1 MNEQRYMISDASKKL
16 EVEPHVLRY
25 WEEELKMEIPRNE
38 MGHRCYSEREIHV
51 LEQVKELKQNGLQLK
66 AIKLLMEQLYKKD
79 GVDVKK
85 ILAKKDEWNKRAEQE
100 EDGILQR
107 EKGKKEQ
114 DKTEQF
120 AEMTV
125 IETTE
130 FVEGQDE
137 RMDQFQMV
145 MNKIIANALID
156 NNVLLGQ
163 AISEQVTE
171 RVLKEIDYQFRV
183 KEELEEQRFKK
194 LDETIRNRQQAR
206 LEAAA
211 ALEKSKQPM
220 KRKKKRFFMR
230 K

>member
-100 EDGILQR
+100 DDGILQR

-211 ALEKSKQPM
+211 ALEKSKKPM

>member
-66 AIKLLMEQLYKKD
+66 AIKLFMEQLYKKG

-100 EDGILQR
+100 DDGILQR

-114 DKTEQF
+114 EKTEQF

-211 ALEKSKQPM
+211 ALEKSKKPM

>member
-1 MNEQRYMISDASKKL
+1 MSKNQIFLL
-16 EVEPHVLRY
+16 EYNR
-25 WEEELKMEIPRNE
+25 
-38 MGHRCYSEREIHV
+38 
-51 LEQVKELKQNGLQLK
+51 
-66 AIKLLMEQLYKKD
+66 
-79 GVDVKK
+79 
-85 ILAKKDEWNKRAEQE
+85 
-100 EDGILQR
+100 
-107 EKGKKEQ
+107 
-114 DKTEQF
+114 F
-120 AEMTV
+120 
-125 IETTE
+125 
-130 FVEGQDE
+130 

-211 ALEKSKQPM
+211 ALEKSKKPM

>member
-66 AIKLLMEQLYKKD
+66 AIKLFMEQLYKKG

-114 DKTEQF
+114 EKTEQF

-211 ALEKSKQPM
+211 ALEKSKKPM

>member
-100 EDGILQR
+100 DDGILQR

-114 DKTEQF
+114 EKTEQF

-211 ALEKSKQPM
+211 ALEKSKKPM

>member
-100 EDGILQR
+100 DDGILQR

-114 DKTEQF
+114 EKTEQF

>member
-211 ALEKSKQPM
+211 ALEKSKKPM

>member
-114 DKTEQF
+114 EKTEQF

-211 ALEKSKQPM
+211 ALEKSKKPM